1 MMRPLPALTGEA
13 ALAARWGAG
22 IRGPL
27 RLEDGR
33 LFHIIFPGIPA
44 GGSGPD
50 YRDAIIEVGGD
61 LVRGDIELHLRAE
74 SWREHGHHLDAA
86 YATVVL
92 HVVAENRGGART
104 TLHAS
109 GRPIPIALLPP
120 PAQGSFP
127 PLYTP
132 PCALAAAR
140 GQDPA
145 ATLERLGLRR
155 LRIKAARVAP
165 LARASGPGQAL
176 YALLLETLGGPANG
190 EAFASLA
197 RTLPLAALLESVAA
211 APPATARPLA
221 FTAVLKGVAAGLE
234 LRRAGLRPVASPG
247 RRLEAAG
254 ALCARLW
261 PAAASAG
268 WPAAFSPGAPLALL
282 LAGPGLGRGMA
293 IECAV
298 NAVLPA
304 ALASGAWTEAE
315 AVCGWQGLPSP
326 GTYGR
331 LRPLEGWLG
340 AGGSRPFASA
350 SRLQGGLLLHAGY
363 CAKGACG
370 RCPLGG
376 SD

>member
-1 MMRPLPALTGEA
+1 MRPLPALTGEA

-50 YRDAIIEVGGD
+50 YRDAIIEIGGD

-109 GRPIPIALLPP
+109 GRPIPVALLPP

-127 PLYTP
+127 PPYTP

-165 LARASGPGQAL
+165 LPARRAPGRRSMRSCWRPSA
-176 YALLLETLGGPANG
+176 
-190 EAFASLA
+190 A
-197 RTLPLAALLESVAA
+197 RP
-211 APPATARPLA
+211 TARPSPPWRAPCPSLPCPRA
-221 FTAVLKGVAAGLE
+221 SPPLRRNCAPARLTAVLKACAAGLE
-234 LRRAGLRPVASPG
+234 LRRAGPPGSSPWRPPGSRRGPLR
-247 RRLEAAG
+247 
-254 ALCARLW
+254 
-261 PAAASAG
+261 
-268 WPAAFSPGAPLALL
+268 APLARRGLRR
-282 LAGPGLGRGMA
+282 LARSFQPRGAARAPAGRA
-293 IECAV
+293 
-298 NAVLPA
+298 
-304 ALASGAWTEAE
+304 
-315 AVCGWQGLPSP
+315 
-326 GTYGR
+326 
-331 LRPLEGWLG
+331 G
-340 AGGSRPFASA
+340 AGARDG
-350 SRLQGGLLLHAGY
+350 
-363 CAKGACG
+363 
-370 RCPLGG
+370 
-376 SD
+376 D